1 MLDVAGLRVAY
12 GERPVLQG
20 VDLSVSA
27 GEVVGL
33 VGPNGCGK
41 TTLLKAI
48 TRVLPWAGGEV
59 LLLGESASKLS
70 RQELSR
76 RVAVV
81 PQNPALPVGY
91 TALEVV
97 LMGRTPHLGFLEQEG
112 AEDYRRAREAL
123 RRVGALDLA
132 DRRVDELSA
141 GERQNVV
148 LARALAQE
156 TPILLLDEPTANL
169 DIGHQIAV
177 AQLVREL
184 ASDRRLAVLAAIHDL
199 TLAALYCDR
208 VALMSAGSIIAT
220 GPPEQ
225 VLTSG
230 NILRAYNARV
240 VILSGPSLPAP
251 VVVPYTDGVTDGV
264 TPTGAVS
271 SGRHP

>member
-1 MLDVAGLRVAY
+1 MLDIAGLRVTY
-12 GERPVLQG
+12 GERPALQG
-20 VDLSVSA
+20 VDLRVAA

-59 LLLGESASKLS
+59 LLLGEPASKLS
-70 RQELSR
+70 RRELSR

-81 PQNPALPVGY
+81 PQSPVLPVGY

-112 AEDYRRAREAL
+112 AEDYQRAREAL
-123 RRVGALDLA
+123 RRVGALGLA
-132 DRRVDELSA
+132 DRRVDELSG

-148 LARALAQE
+148 LARALAQD

-177 AQLVREL
+177 AQLVGEL
-184 ASDRRLAVLAAIHDL
+184 ARDRRLAVLAAIHDL

-208 VALMSAGSIIAT
+208 VALMAAGTVIAT

-225 VLTSG
+225 VLTTR
-230 NILRAYNARV
+230 NIALAYHAHV
-240 VILSGPSLPAP
+240 LILSEPSLPAP
-251 VVVPYTDGVTDGV
+251 IIVPYGDGASA
-264 TPTGAVS
+264 TGAVQ
-271 SGRHP
+271 RRRM

>member
-1 MLDVAGLRVAY
+1 MLKVVGLRVSY

-20 VDLSVSA
+20 IDLGVAA

-48 TRVLPWAGGEV
+48 ARVIPWESGEV
-59 LLLGESASKLS
+59 LLMGAPASKLS

-81 PQNPALPVGY
+81 PQNPLLPVGY

-97 LMGRTPHLGFLEQEG
+97 LMGRTPHLGFLDQEG
-112 AEDYRRAREAL
+112 AEDYRRAREAMQ
-123 RRVGALDLA
+123 RVGVA
-132 DRRVDELSA
+132 DFAERRVDELSG
-141 GERQNVV
+141 GERQNAV
-148 LARALAQE
+148 LARALAQD

-177 AQLVREL
+177 ADLVREL
-184 ASDRRLAVLAAIHDL
+184 ARDRGLAVLAAIHDL

-208 VALMSAGSIIAT
+208 LALMAAGTLVAT
-220 GPPEQ
+220 GSPEQ
-225 VLTSG
+225 VLTTE
-230 NILRAYNARV
+230 NIARAYHAH
-240 VILSGPSLPAP
+240 VIVLHEPSLPAP
-251 VVVPYTDGVTDGV
+251 VIIPYSDAASAADAVP
-264 TPTGAVS
+264 
-271 SGRHP
+271 SGRQT